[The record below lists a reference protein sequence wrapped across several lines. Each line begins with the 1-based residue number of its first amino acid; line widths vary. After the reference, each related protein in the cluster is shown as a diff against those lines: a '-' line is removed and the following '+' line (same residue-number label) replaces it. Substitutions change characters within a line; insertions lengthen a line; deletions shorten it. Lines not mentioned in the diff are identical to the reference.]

1 MASQG
6 NVLHAEY
13 SEPGGLSQ
21 LAGYGVRRAGV
32 VGILT
37 NAQVVAATSAED
49 LEAIVQ
55 AGPPATVH
63 AEYEVEALMTDR
75 SLKFGKA
82 LGDFSDT
89 RVQAATS
96 VEDLAEKTSAADESD
111 LAHHGPRII

>member
-13 SEPGGLSQ
+13 GEPGGLSQ

-37 NAQVVAATSAED
+37 NAQVIAATSAED
-49 LEAIVQ
+49 LEAL
-55 AGPPATVH
+55 ALAPPAIVH

-75 SLKFGKA
+75 SLKFGDA
-82 LGDFSDT
+82 LGDFSDS
-89 RVQAATS
+89 RVAAATS
-96 VEDLAEKTSAADESD
+96 VEDLAEKTSAVDESD
-111 LAHHGPRII
+111 LAHQGPRIL